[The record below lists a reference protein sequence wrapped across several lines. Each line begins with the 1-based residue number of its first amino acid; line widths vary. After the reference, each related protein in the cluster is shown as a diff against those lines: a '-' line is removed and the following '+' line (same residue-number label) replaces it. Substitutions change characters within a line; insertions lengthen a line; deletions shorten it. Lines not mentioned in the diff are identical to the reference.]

1 MKVLFAVM
9 VYASLGIN
17 IIPEP
22 EPPKQAVIRVT
33 KIKEKKTV
41 KVKLTS
47 YCPCEACSGEYGR
60 NTATGKR
67 ATAGRTVA
75 VDPSVFKYGTKFKIG
90 KHTYTAEDCGGG
102 VKGNHID
109 IFFDTHEE
117 VEQFGMKYK
126 KVEVIE

>member
-22 EPPKQAVIRVT
+22 EPPKQAVIRVK
-33 KIKEKKTV
+33 KIKENPKV
-41 KVKLTS
+41 KVKLTA
-47 YCPCEACSGEYGR
+47 YCPCEACSGGYGR
-60 NTATGKR
+60 STATGKR
-67 ATAGRTVA
+67 AKAGRTVA

-90 KHTYTAEDCGGG
+90 NHTYTAEDCGGG
-102 VKGNHID
+102 VKGKHID

-117 VEQFGMKYK
+117 VEEFGMKYK
-126 KVEVIE
+126 KVEVVK